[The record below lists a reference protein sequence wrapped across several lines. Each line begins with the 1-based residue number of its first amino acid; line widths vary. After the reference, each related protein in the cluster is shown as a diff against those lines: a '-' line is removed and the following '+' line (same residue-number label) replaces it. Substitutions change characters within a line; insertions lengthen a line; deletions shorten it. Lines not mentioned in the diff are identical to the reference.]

1 MDVSPIVGPQW
12 LRKHRDDVVV
22 VHVTTGAAPERV
34 VAGAVV
40 VDRDRDLAAAPTDAG
55 GRHPLPEPEA
65 FAASLGNAGIAAD
78 DTVVAYDNG
87 DGSIAARLVWMLR
100 ALGQPAALLDGGL
113 AHWPGETSPDAS
125 TRPPVEVAPRP
136 WPADRI
142 ATIDEVA
149 SAVAEGVPVVDA
161 RSPERWRGE
170 VEPLD
175 PVAGRIPGSVNVP
188 FTDNL
193 DAEGRFRDPAA
204 LRALYEAVGC
214 KQAPTRSP
222 AAARASPPATTP
234 SRSRLPASARRVSTS
249 APTASGAATRPAR
262 SPRDPADRETCAAS
276 CDLLAEA
283 AGDRD
288 RSQSGFMRSWS
299 GWAAAAAV
307 GLLLV
312 LGLAPPAMA
321 QPDIPAFPGAEGF
334 GAIATGGRGGD
345 VVIVDTLE
353 PYGPGSFGEAL
364 DPEDC
369 RPRIV
374 VFAVSGVIE
383 GEFDLTCG
391 NVTIAGQT
399 APGAGIT
406 IRGRVDGYGADPGGN
421 LIIRHIRVRSG
432 PPRPDTENFHDAIQ
446 LSNNPVLIL
455 DHVTA
460 SWSVDETVDLFEG
473 GGDITVQW
481 STIEQSRIN
490 PDEPHNYG
498 LIVGPDVRNV
508 SIHHNLFAHHRSR
521 SPAIASGP
529 AEVLNNVDYDVWDGF
544 VHHNP
549 ADGEF
554 HIVGNQ
560 YLNGPNAENLVPFW
574 FDDEEPGETTYYL
587 ADNFVDDPSRDYSA
601 TVDYPWGEPY
611 EGFEDIPGEE
621 YATDSPSDFGVRFP
635 VTVQP
640 ASEILDPVLA
650 QAGAWP
656 RDAVTVRT
664 VQEVQDRSGEW
675 DAQEPDDLMEGLTPT
690 DAPADADRD
699 GIADAWESEHG
710 LDPSDGSDHATVL
723 AGGYTAIEV
732 YINELA
738 DNLVGITSAP
748 VPAPVEADAPAEDS
762 PAEDAAAEDAA
773 SAQDPAAPTPAPAP
787 AAPAPATQATSD
799 TGRALAFV
807 AIGAVAALGG
817 VLIGRGVRRR

>member
-1 MDVSPIVGPQW
+1 
-12 LRKHRDDVVV
+12 
-22 VHVTTGAAPERV
+22 
-34 VAGAVV
+34 
-40 VDRDRDLAAAPTDAG
+40 
-55 GRHPLPEPEA
+55 
-65 FAASLGNAGIAAD
+65 
-78 DTVVAYDNG
+78 
-87 DGSIAARLVWMLR
+87 
-100 ALGQPAALLDGGL
+100 
-113 AHWPGETSPDAS
+113 
-125 TRPPVEVAPRP
+125 
-136 WPADRI
+136 
-142 ATIDEVA
+142 
-149 SAVAEGVPVVDA
+149 
-161 RSPERWRGE
+161 
-170 VEPLD
+170 
-175 PVAGRIPGSVNVP
+175 
-188 FTDNL
+188 
-193 DAEGRFRDPAA
+193 
-204 LRALYEAVGC
+204 
-214 KQAPTRSP
+214 
-222 AAARASPPATTP
+222 
-234 SRSRLPASARRVSTS
+234 
-249 APTASGAATRPAR
+249 
-262 SPRDPADRETCAAS
+262 
-276 CDLLAEA
+276 
-283 AGDRD
+283 
-288 RSQSGFMRSWS
+288 MRSWS

-490 PDEPHNYG
+490 PDGPHNYG

-601 TVDYPWGEPY
+601 TVEHPWGEPY

-675 DAQEPDDLMEGLTPT
+675 DAQEPDDLHGGPHPHRRARRRRPRRHRRRLGVRARPGPLGRQRPRHGARRRVHGDRGLRQRAGRQPRRHHVRASPGPRRGRRSRRGLPRRGRCRRGRRVRPGPRRTRAGPRTRRTRAGHPGDQRHRPRARVRRDRRRRRPRRRAHRPRRTPPLRRRSSQT
-690 DAPADADRD
+690 RRRDTVSASSIAITATKNIRDA
-699 GIADAWESEHG
+699 
-710 LDPSDGSDHATVL
+710 
-723 AGGYTAIEV
+723 
-732 YINELA
+732 
-738 DNLVGITSAP
+738 ITLTWTGTP
-748 VPAPVEADAPAEDS
+748 RC
-762 PAEDAAAEDAA
+762 
-773 SAQDPAAPTPAPAP
+773 AAPHT
-787 AAPAPATQATSD
+787 
-799 TGRALAFV
+799 
-807 AIGAVAALGG
+807 
-817 VLIGRGVRRR
+817 